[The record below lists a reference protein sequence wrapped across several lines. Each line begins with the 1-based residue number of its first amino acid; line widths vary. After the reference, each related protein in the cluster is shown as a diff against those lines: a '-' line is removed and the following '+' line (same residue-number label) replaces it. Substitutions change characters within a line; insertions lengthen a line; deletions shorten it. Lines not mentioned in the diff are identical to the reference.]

1 LDSEFVRYWSSRYE
15 AKNLRDLERQLLTTT
30 RLAIKNRGYLTVD
43 ELVEVAKWKSRRALG
58 TLTRNEAD
66 VEAVT
71 RIALAPDTPEQFR
84 HRILCILSGVG
95 HPMASAILTVW
106 DPEAHTV
113 YDYRVV
119 EALQELHKLN
129 PLPCSPAVGDR
140 RHMPGYW
147 TFLQPYRKIAKSVGV
162 SHRDLDRALWKWD
175 QAGTPPGPRSSADAS
190 EIAS

>member
-1 LDSEFVRYWSSRYE
+1 LGTR
-15 AKNLRDLERQLLTTT
+15 ERELLSTTHS
-30 RLAIKNRGYLTVD
+30 AVASRGYLTVD
-43 ELVEVAKWKSRRALG
+43 ELVEVARWKSWRALG
-58 TLTRNEAD
+58 ILTRDEKD
-66 VEAVT
+66 VQAIT
-71 RIALAPDTPEQFR
+71 RMAFASDTPEQFR

-119 EALQELHKLN
+119 EALQELQKLN

-147 TFLQPYRKIAKSVGV
+147 TFLQPYREIAKSVGV

-175 QAGTPPGPRSSADAS
+175 QAGKPPWPSGSEDAS
-190 EIAS
+190 ETAS